1 MLDSLVIKGV
11 VDSVFLSDTVRVMS
25 NSAQSNGSFTI
36 GNYIAI
42 GSVVITIV
50 IFIVTQCIT
59 NHKDNKSRKNGWF
72 MDVIVKNNM
81 DGIKDIF
88 NRIENETI
96 TKTQQYIGQGNPP
109 STNQISSIDSDL
121 DKIYNVHDDIVL
133 LIMAYD
139 QDLGNDVEVKFSEL
153 QSLYART
160 IARANNYDRDNFKEV
175 LHKIHKEVIVTLYN
189 QIKK

>member
-11 VDSVFLSDTVRVMS
+11 VDSVFISDTVRVMS
-25 NSAQSNGSFTI
+25 NSAQSNDSFTI

-42 GSVVITIV
+42 GSVVITIL
-50 IFIVTQCIT
+50 IFILTQCIT
-59 NHKDNKSRKNGWF
+59 NYKDNKSRKNGWF

-81 DGIKDIF
+81 NGIKDIF

-109 STNQISSIDSDL
+109 STNQISSIASDL

-133 LIMAYD
+133 LVMAYD
-139 QDLGNDVEVKFSEL
+139 QELGNDVEDKFSEL

-160 IARANNYDRDNFKEV
+160 IARANNYDRDNFKED
-175 LHKIHKEVIVTLYN
+175 LHKIHQEVIVTLYN
-189 QIKK
+189 QIK